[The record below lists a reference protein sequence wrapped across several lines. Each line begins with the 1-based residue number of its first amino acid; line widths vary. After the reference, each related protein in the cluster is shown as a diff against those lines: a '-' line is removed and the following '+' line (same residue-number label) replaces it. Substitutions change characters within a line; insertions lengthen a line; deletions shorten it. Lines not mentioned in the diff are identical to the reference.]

1 MEELKEKTS
10 KKNQSVEKVF
20 SIIEYLSQ
28 KEGPQR
34 LQDIANDLGMNS
46 STVIRFLSTLQGCGY
61 VDQERDTLKY
71 YLTYKICAIA
81 NKVSSN
87 IELRGALR
95 PFAKEIADNL
105 KESVCLAIE
114 QDMNVVY
121 IEVVSGPDQ
130 MIKTMQRIG
139 NLAPMHCTG
148 VGKLLLLNH
157 EENYIDK
164 MIERKGLQKFTDN
177 TITTKRELLKE
188 LAAVEKQG
196 YAFDNE
202 ECEIGARCISLPIRD
217 FSGNIIAGISVTGP
231 VFRMNEII
239 NEKNIAYLK
248 QVAMEASLFLVYD
261 GKEL

>member
-1 MEELKEKTS
+1 MEELKEKAS
-10 KKNQSVEKVF
+10 KKNQSVEKAF
-20 SIIEYLSQ
+20 SIIEYLAD

-34 LQDIANDLGMNS
+34 LQDIAHDLGMNS

-61 VDQERDTLKY
+61 VDQDRDTLKY
-71 YLTYKICAIA
+71 YLTYKICSIA

-87 IELRGALR
+87 VELQGTLR
-95 PFAKEIADNL
+95 PFAKEIASTL
-105 KESVCLAIE
+105 RESVCLAIE

-121 IEVVSGPDQ
+121 IEVVPGPDQ

-157 EENYIDK
+157 KENYIDK
-164 MIERKGLQKFTDN
+164 MIERKGLQRFTEN
-177 TITTKRELLKE
+177 TITTKRALLKE
-188 LAAVEKQG
+188 LEQVKKQE

-202 ECEIGARCISLPIRD
+202 ECEIGARCISLPVRD
-217 FSGNIIAGISVTGP
+217 FSGNVVAGISVTGP
-231 VFRMNEII
+231 VFRMNELI

-248 QVAMEASLFLVYD
+248 QVALEASRKLGYE
-261 GKEL
+261 G